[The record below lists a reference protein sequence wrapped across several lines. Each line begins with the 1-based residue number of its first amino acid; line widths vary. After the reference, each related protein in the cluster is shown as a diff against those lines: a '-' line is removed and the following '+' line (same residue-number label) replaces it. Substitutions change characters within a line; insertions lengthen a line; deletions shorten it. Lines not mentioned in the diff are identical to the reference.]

1 MAYLIKKAKTSKD
14 LDQAMKLRYHCLLE
28 SNRTTL
34 PFFTETKR
42 VSDYLDSYPNTINVL
57 AYSGMHASATMRAI
71 SYEPAF
77 ESKNSQFSFKE
88 SFENIKAD
96 CYLIDTIAVL
106 SEISHNK
113 TLLISLIKSM
123 LININTNGGRF
134 AFILAPSSLEED
146 LLSLKFTALSARIED
161 KVNSSFVTPMVIKI
175 SDFYD
180 DYLKIFRDKEII
192 RFQETFYRILFD
204 KGEPIIREGEAGS
217 TAFVLETGNVE
228 VLKRSDDGLTPVAKL
243 GPGLMIGEIG
253 LVTNQKRTAS
263 ILALET
269 CSCIAFDRED
279 FLSVMYQ
286 HPNRML
292 DMFQIFSRRLD
303 ATTKQ
308 LAQAQKK

>member
-14 LDQAMKLRYHCLLE
+14 LDQAMKLRYDCLME
-28 SNRTTL
+28 SNRSVL
-34 PFFTETKR
+34 PFFEETNR
-42 VSDYLDSYPNTINVL
+42 VSDFLDSYPNTINIL
-57 AYSGMHASATMRAI
+57 AYSGVNAAATMRAI
-71 SYEPAF
+71 AYHPEF
-77 ESKNSQFSFKE
+77 ESKNTLFSFKE
-88 SFENIKAD
+88 SFENIKAESF
-96 CYLIDTIAVL
+96 LIDIIAIL
-106 SEISHNK
+106 SKVSHNK
-113 TLLISLIKSM
+113 TLLISLIKSL
-123 LININTNGGRF
+123 LININSNGGQF
-134 AFILAPSSLEED
+134 AFILTPSSLEQD
-146 LLSLKFTALSARIED
+146 LIDLKFTALSARLIDEI
-161 KVNSSFVTPMVIKI
+161 NSDYVTPMVIKI

-204 KGEPIIREGEAGS
+204 RGEPIIREGEAGS

-228 VLKRSDDGLTPVAKL
+228 VLKRSDNGLTPVAKL